1 MIKVELGGKEY
12 DIPHKWEE
20 VTFNQ
25 FISFY
30 KLTQS
35 FKSRE
40 ELEEEFK
47 DKGDTKELY
56 MSLDTLKSNTRMVS
70 FWTVISE
77 DEVAMCDLDE
87 VAQVLKDLTFLNEKY
102 SPIHI
107 DSFTFKGEKYLLP
120 NENMNKS
127 TFGEYVNAEQ
137 LEVNNKE
144 LEAGRLEVMPEQVAI
159 LCKKEGEKFVKDDD
173 VDKRAEMFK
182 ELDMATIWDVAFFLT
197 KRESLLIT
205 SFLISQKEL
214 LTHKQKSLQQEQ

>member
-1 MIKVELGGKEY
+1 MIKVELGEKEY
-12 DIPHKWEE
+12 EIPHKWEE
-20 VTFNQ
+20 VTFSK
-25 FISFY
+25 FLAFY

-35 FKSRE
+35 FKSKE

-47 DKGDTKELY
+47 DKGDSKELY
-56 MSLDTLKSNTRMVS
+56 MSLDTLKSNTKMVS
-70 FWTVISE
+70 FWTGISD

-87 VAQVLKDLTFLNEKY
+87 VAKVLKDLTFLNEQY
-102 SPIHI
+102 RPIHI
-107 DSFTFKGEKYLLP
+107 DNFTFKDEKYYLP

-137 LEVNNKE
+137 LELNNKE

-159 LCKKEGEKFVKDDD
+159 LCKKEGESFVKDDD